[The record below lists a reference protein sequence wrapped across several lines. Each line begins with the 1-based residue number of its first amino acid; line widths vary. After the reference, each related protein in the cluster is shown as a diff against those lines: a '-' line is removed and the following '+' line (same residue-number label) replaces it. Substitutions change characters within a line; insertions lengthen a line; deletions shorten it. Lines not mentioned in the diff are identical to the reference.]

1 LTKDAG
7 IERIRE
13 RFEGL
18 WLRPRGHFY
27 ERNNKNHNILDA
39 MRLLKVSL
47 FVFCALFCFL
57 LFGFAAEQG
66 ELKANAV
73 VKLRD
78 GGVVVGQVLGKED
91 GKYRI
96 MTATMGIVTIS
107 ETDIASFEAKEEMNW
122 EKYQKAIT
130 DSPQTISSIQ
140 DLSKDQEVMAIVS
153 DPKIKEAIARQ
164 DLDYLRSNE
173 KFLKFMNNPTVKQ
186 IIQNTQDTVEAQ
198 SK

>member
-1 LTKDAG
+1 
-7 IERIRE
+7 
-13 RFEGL
+13 
-18 WLRPRGHFY
+18 
-27 ERNNKNHNILDA
+27 
-39 MRLLKVSL
+39 MRLLKVSF
-47 FVFCALFCFL
+47 FVFCAMFCFL
-57 LFGFAAEQG
+57 LSGFAAEQG

-130 DSPQTISSIQ
+130 DNPQTISSIQ

-186 IIQNTQDTVEAQ
+186 IIQNTQDTVESQ

>member
-1 LTKDAG
+1 
-7 IERIRE
+7 
-13 RFEGL
+13 
-18 WLRPRGHFY
+18 
-27 ERNNKNHNILDA
+27 
-39 MRLLKVSL
+39 MRLLNFSSV
-47 FVFCALFCFL
+47 VFCALCFSFL
-57 LFGFAAEQG
+57 SGSAAAQD

-73 VKLRD
+73 VKLKD
-78 GGVVVGQVLGKED
+78 GGVVVGQVLGKEN

-96 MTATMGIVTIS
+96 MTGTMGIVTIS

-130 DSPQTISSIQ
+130 DNPQTISSIQ
-140 DLSKDQEVMAIVS
+140 DLSRDQEVMAIVS

>member
-1 LTKDAG
+1 
-7 IERIRE
+7 
-13 RFEGL
+13 
-18 WLRPRGHFY
+18 
-27 ERNNKNHNILDA
+27 
-39 MRLLKVSL
+39 
-47 FVFCALFCFL
+47 
-57 LFGFAAEQG
+57 
-66 ELKANAV
+66 
-73 VKLRD
+73 
-78 GGVVVGQVLGKED
+78 
-91 GKYRI
+91 
-96 MTATMGIVTIS
+96 VTIS